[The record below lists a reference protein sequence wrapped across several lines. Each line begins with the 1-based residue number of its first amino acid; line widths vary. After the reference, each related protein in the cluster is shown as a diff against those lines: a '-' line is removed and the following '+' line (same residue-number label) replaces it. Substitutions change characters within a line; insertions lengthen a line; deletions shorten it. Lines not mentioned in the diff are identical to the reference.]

1 MAARI
6 FLAVY
11 LLSVF
16 LADITLQ
23 WIGRMNYPNSWDL
36 LLAFYGLPQ
45 MLLAGLLQLYL
56 ESPLLSSF
64 VALIAIAALVVLLSY
79 AYRRFGRG
87 LLQRSP

>member
-6 FLAVY
+6 FLASY

-23 WIGRMNYPNSWDL
+23 WIGRMNYPKSWDL
-36 LLAFYGLPQ
+36 LLAFYGFPQ
-45 MLLAGLLQLYL
+45 MLLAGALHLYF
-56 ESPLLSSF
+56 ENPLLTSF
-64 VALIAIAALVVLLSY
+64 LSLILIVTLILILSY
-79 AYRRFGRG
+79 AYRKFGRG

>member
-6 FLAVY
+6 FLAAY

-23 WIGRMNYPNSWDL
+23 WIGRMHYPKSWDL
-36 LLAFYGLPQ
+36 LLALYGLPQ
-45 MLLAGLLQLYL
+45 MLLAGLVHLYL

-64 VALIAIAALVVLLSY
+64 VALIGIAALIVFLSY
-79 AYRRFGRG
+79 AYRRFDRAISA
-87 LLQRSP
+87 LSP

>member
-1 MAARI
+1 MTARI
-6 FLAVY
+6 FLAAY

-23 WIGRMNYPNSWDL
+23 WIGRMNYPKSWDF

-45 MLLAGLLQLYL
+45 MLTAGLLQLYL

-79 AYRRFGRG
+79 AYQRFGRG
-87 LLQRSP
+87 LLQRSR

>member
-1 MAARI
+1 MAARM
-6 FLAVY
+6 FLASY

-23 WIGRMNYPNSWDL
+23 WIGRMNYPKSYDL

-45 MLLAGLLQLYL
+45 MVLAGLLGIYFENPMLN
-56 ESPLLSSF
+56 SF
-64 VALIAIAALVVLLSY
+64 VSLISIAALILVLSY
-79 AYRRFGRG
+79 AYRKFRRG